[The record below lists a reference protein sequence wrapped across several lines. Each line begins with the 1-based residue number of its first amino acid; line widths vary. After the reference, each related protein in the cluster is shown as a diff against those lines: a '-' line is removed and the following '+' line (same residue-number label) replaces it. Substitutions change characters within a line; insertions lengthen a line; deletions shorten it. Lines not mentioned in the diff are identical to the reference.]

1 MFNYEGKTSGIKN
14 FMTDTFLA
22 NKWLDVPTALLDL
35 FFERIKVIYEQI
47 DNNIEEINAL
57 TKQRDELLPLLMNG
71 QASVNYHYL
80 FVEFN
85 LTIKRIQNISN
96 GILDILVW
104 NSND

>member
-47 DNNIEEINAL
+47 DNNTEEINAL

-71 QASVNYHYL
+71 QATVNYHL
-80 FVEFN
+80 
-85 LTIKRIQNISN
+85 S
-96 GILDILVW
+96 D
-104 NSND
+104 D